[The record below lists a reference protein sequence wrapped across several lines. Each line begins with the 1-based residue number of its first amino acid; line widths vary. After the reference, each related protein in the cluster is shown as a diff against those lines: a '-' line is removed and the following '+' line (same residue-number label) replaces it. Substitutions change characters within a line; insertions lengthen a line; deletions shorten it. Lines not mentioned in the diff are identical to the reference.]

1 LFVGVAVGKRECQ
14 RLEFEGRRRAF
25 RRKSIYRPL
34 GVGVFW
40 TYFYAARVW
49 VEVVQMDMVTVHT
62 IIKGLYRRF
71 DGK

>member
-1 LFVGVAVGKRECQ
+1 MSVPE
-14 RLEFEGRRRAF
+14 
-25 RRKSIYRPL
+25 KSIYRPL

-40 TYFYAARVW
+40 TYLYATRVW
-49 VEVVQMDMVTVHT
+49 VEVVQMDMVTIRT